1 MINHVGLLEQ
11 KRVWSEQ
18 KDGLNWLLLSC
29 PKSLVRIIVTRSA
42 LPSSGKADKGNDKQT
57 KVIGKLKSENINQTN
72 QNNKKNEI
80 RQQNTKNR
88 KLE

>member
-42 LPSSGKADKGNDKQT
+42 LPSSGCADKGNDKQT
-57 KVIGKLKSENINQTN
+57 KVIEKLKSDNRKQKSETRKQNKENRNQKSE
-72 QNNKKNEI
+72 KKN
-80 RQQNTKNR
+80 
-88 KLE
+88 